1 MEKTSAKQLFIPI
14 KDIII
19 FILLMELAIV
29 PIVPFFLKLILIVF
43 FIILLLVINPKIPT
57 SFFRTTRPLIY
68 ILIISVLMGLPI
80 FFSDTSSFLRDGYY
94 FFQPILLIFLGY
106 IALSKGLNFV
116 FLMRLIVLSSLFLT
130 LYFYFDFFLSIFTGQ
145 GISFESRYVFGL
157 NSDFAIVGLLICYVS
172 IQSKLRVFSL
182 QTEVLITFLLLIL
195 VIFSFSRTN
204 ILIAFLIMIYPYV
217 LKLISFR
224 KQMLIV
230 FCVIIIPIFFG
241 SFLNI
246 AVPEEAASNFISK
259 VMNSYSEIIV
269 RDYRDLDAIAPDAN
283 VINLY
288 WRSQEAFLGLAKY
301 LEGTPLQLLLG
312 QGLGS
317 YATAEGIFESKFQE
331 IPFFHNGFIT
341 IVLKSGPLGIL
352 LFFQFLYIF
361 AKSTTK
367 LSSQVTSLNKFLL
380 IISPAIVFVTII
392 KTFFIMGFYTPESPV
407 LLLTLIGIIIK
418 QSTDSQNNKK
428 LVKV

>member
-1 MEKTSAKQLFIPI
+1 MEKNSAKQLFIPL

-19 FILLMELAIV
+19 FILFVELTIV

-43 FIILLLVINPKIPT
+43 FIILLLIISPKIPT
-57 SFFRTTRPLIY
+57 SFFSATRPLIY
-68 ILIISVLMGLPI
+68 ILILSSLMGLPI
-80 FFSDTSSFLRDGYY
+80 FFSDTFGFLRDGYY

-130 LYFYFDFFLSIFTGQ
+130 FYFYIDFFISLFLGQ

-172 IQSKLRVFSL
+172 TQSKLRVFSL
-182 QTEVLITFLLLIL
+182 QTEVLFTFLFLIL
-195 VIFSFSRTN
+195 IIFSFSRTN
-204 ILIAFLIMIYPYV
+204 ILIAFLIMIYPYI

-224 KQMLIV
+224 KQLLIV
-230 FCVIIIPIFFG
+230 FFVIIIPVFFG
-241 SFLNI
+241 SFINMAI
-246 AVPEEAASNFISK
+246 PEQAATNFISK

-301 LEGTPLQLLLG
+301 LEGTPVQLFFG
-312 QGLGS
+312 HGFGS
-317 YATAEGIFESKFQE
+317 YATAEGIFENKFQE

-361 AKSTTK
+361 VKSTSK
-367 LSSQVTSLNKFLL
+367 LNASVTNLNKFLH

-418 QSTDSQNNKK
+418 QSIDSQNNNK